1 MLPRIPPANFK
12 AQQNLVSG
20 QGESLNFS
28 APKIF
33 RIHVKLRQNL
43 CQENCREKICGFR
56 KYPKFSPN
64 FRNLAFHS
72 SQIIISNILIHKC
85 VIASPNL
92 CQIVVPNGSLGSFC
106 AKLLRQINICD
117 QSAQKMCAKFCSS
130 RCSAPKIFRKYT
142 LKFTLGFRHTCGRAD
157 RILRPRGQGG
167 VKFIVRIS
175 ENCNLCHA
183 NLNTT
188 IKGL

>member
-1 MLPRIPPANFK
+1 MLTRIPPANFK

-33 RIHVKLRQNL
+33 RIYVKLRQNL
-43 CQENCREKICGFR
+43 RQENCREKICGFR

-64 FRNLAFHS
+64 FRNLAFQS
-72 SQIIISNILIHKC
+72 SQIIISNIPIHKC
-85 VIASPNL
+85 LTSSPNL
-92 CQIVVPNGSLGSFC
+92 CQMLRQMDLWDHSAPNCC
-106 AKLLRQINICD
+106 AKSIFAINLHQKCAPNFVRVAVLRRSNFGC
-117 QSAQKMCAKFCSS
+117 
-130 RCSAPKIFRKYT
+130 
-142 LKFTLGFRHTCGRAD
+142 AD
-157 RILRPRGQGG
+157 RILRPPGQGG